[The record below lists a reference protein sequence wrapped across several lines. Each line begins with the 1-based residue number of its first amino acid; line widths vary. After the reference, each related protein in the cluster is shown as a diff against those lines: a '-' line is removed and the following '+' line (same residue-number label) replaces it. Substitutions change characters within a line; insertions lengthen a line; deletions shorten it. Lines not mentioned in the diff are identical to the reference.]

1 MGQNFVVLTLNR
13 LFYFKLFLIVLASFA
28 VRIWLIN
35 QFASPVPFWDQWDA
49 EAVDTFI
56 PWFDGNLTI
65 GNLIA
70 PHNEHRLFFT
80 RISSLGLLILNDM
93 QWDPWVQMV
102 FCAGLAILNLWVL
115 ALILKQLLGERGY
128 NVSLFAV
135 ALLGLIPFAAENII
149 WGLQVNWYLFNLFSL
164 IAFWGVLLHREGS
177 WRWGLGMIC
186 ALLTYFNLVSGI
198 FVAAML
204 LLVKSYLWLIDSK
217 NRERYLLSLVVL
229 GILIGIEI
237 VLFSDFVGHVQLRHQ
252 AAADHG
258 FWQLFFT
265 LLGKYLAFPF
275 IVTPYMS
282 IIMYLPVIVLSMV
295 VLIKRRNPN
304 ALEIF
309 SLTLGGWVILQA
321 AAMVY
326 GRLWIDTVAF
336 RYMDILA
343 LGTIANLLALYA
355 LYDLF
360 PKRYDWT
367 VKIYGVLWGIAWCS
381 MLGLFTDIIPF
392 LQNKLVEKQEVSLNM
407 RNYLATN
414 SITILQNTT
423 IPYPKPQR
431 LADILAHPKMKSIL
445 PSNLQMPDLV
455 NAEKNEGIFIQNQT
469 TPAVGQY
476 QNETVWGSAGI
487 YATGTFVSEPI
498 TTIKHQY
505 LQIPLAGY
513 LGTPGLQLQLLV
525 EGQPPITITPP
536 KVIGESWSSYYMRTP
551 TQPFRIIAT
560 DQNVDSWFAFGMPR
574 GVGVLSFWTMQLLNY
589 SEYLMLKSLG
599 WLLALIFTYSYL
611 KPETL
616 IKPEVY
622 HQTSA

>member
-28 VRIWLIN
+28 VRIWLID
-35 QFASPVPFWDQWDA
+35 QFASPVPYWDQWDA
-49 EAVDTFI
+49 EAVYTFI

-599 WLLALIFTYSYL
+599 LLLALIFTYSYL

>member
-28 VRIWLIN
+28 VRIWLID
-35 QFASPVPFWDQWDA
+35 QFASPVPYWDQWDA
-49 EAVDTFI
+49 EAVYTFI

-204 LLVKSYLWLIDSK
+204 LLVKSYQWLIDSK

-282 IIMYLPVIVLSMV
+282 IIMYLPVIILSIV
-295 VLIKRRNPN
+295 VFIKRRHPN

-599 WLLALIFTYSYL
+599 LLLALIFTYSYL